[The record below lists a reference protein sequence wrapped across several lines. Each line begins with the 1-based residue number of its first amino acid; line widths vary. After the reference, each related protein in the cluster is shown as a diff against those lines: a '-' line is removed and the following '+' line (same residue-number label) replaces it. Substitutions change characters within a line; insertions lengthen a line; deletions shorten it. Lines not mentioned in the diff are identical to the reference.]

1 MRETVLPKRM
11 LARKPVS
18 RFTVAE
24 YTAIE
29 AASSERHEYWY
40 GELYA
45 MTGGTPEHSAVAQQV
60 GSQLEQALR
69 GKPCV
74 AFQSDARVAV
84 LSNGKYCYADAF
96 VACAPILFD
105 PLDPRACANPSVV
118 VEVLSP
124 STSEYDRGDK
134 LDAYRLNPALQD
146 ILLVDIEARTVEH
159 WFRRDGGWDH
169 VIRASGA
176 VALGIG
182 VEISVEPL
190 WEKLGLLG

>member
-1 MRETVLPKRM
+1 M
-11 LARKPVS
+11 LSRKPVS

-29 AASSERHEYWY
+29 AASAERHEYWY

-45 MTGGTPEHSAVAQQV
+45 MAGGSLEHSAVAQQV

-84 LSNGKYCYADAF
+84 ASNGQYFYADAF

-105 PLDPRACANPSVV
+105 PLDPHACANPSVV

-134 LDAYRLNPALQD
+134 LDAYRVNRSVHD

-159 WFRRDGGWDH
+159 WFRRGEGWDR
-169 VIRASGA
+169 VIRTGGA
-176 VALGIG
+176 IALGIG
-182 VEISVEPL
+182 VEISIEPL
-190 WEKLGLLG
+190 WEKLALLG